1 MRRIL
6 KTLLKISK
14 IFSLEFNKSRREFK
28 LLEVSLQI
36 LRETAEDSHYK
47 NPRRAWL
54 NLKEL

>member
-1 MRRIL
+1 MMRRIL

-14 IFSLEFNKSRREFK
+14 IFSLEFNKSRRELK

-47 NPRRAWL
+47 NPRRA
-54 NLKEL
+54 